1 MAVTVDATVPDPWR
15 AEASVAVA
23 AEGWMT
29 GQRPSRSLVPKHRLP
44 VACCLYAR
52 DITMRLSSTR
62 EPNATVDL
70 DGHRSAS
77 NLEELDLGEQ
87 AGAVA

>member
-15 AEASVAVA
+15 SDASVAVA

-29 GQRPSRSLVPKHRLP
+29 GQRPSRSLVAKHRLALP
-44 VACCLYAR
+44 VAYTPH
-52 DITMRLSSTR
+52 ITMRSSSTR

-77 NLEELDLGEQ
+77 NLEELDQGKQ